1 MTAPSIDDAED
12 AASALH
18 LIVAERVAAVAAK
31 DSATLA
37 ARQGPAP
44 VVFDVLPPLQSRSG
58 GEEESKTRAWFDGYA
73 GTIGYQVRDL
83 TVVGDGTVGFCS
95 FVYHVSGT
103 LVSGDEVSM
112 WVRATLGVERVQDR
126 WLIVHDHESVPF
138 DAATGQALTA
148 LQP

>member
-1 MTAPSIDDAED
+1 MTAPSIDTAEN
-12 AASALH
+12 AAAALH

-58 GEEESKTRAWFDGYA
+58 AEEESKTRAWFDAYPGP
-73 GTIGYQVRDL
+73 IGYQVRDL
-83 TVVGDGTVGFCS
+83 TVIGDGTVGFCS
-95 FVYHVSGT
+95 FLYHVSGT
-103 LVSGDEVSM
+103 LASGDEVSM
-112 WVRATLGVERVQDR
+112 WVRATLGVERVEDR

-138 DAATGQALTA
+138 DAATGQALTG